1 MTRNS
6 FSHFCQGESH
16 KADGKPCQ
24 DYCTSIYDP
33 DLGLTLAI
41 VSDGHGGDRYFRSQ
55 YGSQFAVECTI
66 DAIKEFVRCVDKSIF
81 SGCRYTGI
89 ATKEDESI
97 EKLGTTQ
104 AVALRQLA
112 SSIIY
117 HWRLKVKDHASS
129 HQEFSEWE
137 MSHVDEKYR
146 NDMLSHS
153 INDEV
158 PVKTYGCTL
167 MAYAQTR
174 DYWFAFQIG
183 DGKCI
188 AFFEEKSLWGEPIPW
203 DKNCFLNKTTSLCN
217 SNSLDLF
224 RFCYE
229 GDGIFPLAIFLGSDG
244 VDDSLGDNDNLADF
258 YGDIFRIL
266 GETSADKVEG
276 ELKVDL
282 PELSKQGSKDDMSI
296 ACVFDPERLEKCV
309 SLVAAWQLPKAR
321 KLLIESYKKLG
332 TLELQKCILQYKT
345 SQTKSERKELQDV
358 ESVFQQARLQNANL
372 KKKYETLRNLI

>member
-1 MTRNS
+1 M
-6 FSHFCQGESH
+6 
-16 KADGKPCQ
+16 
-24 DYCTSIYDP
+24 
-33 DLGLTLAI
+33 
-41 VSDGHGGDRYFRSQ
+41 
-55 YGSQFAVECTI
+55 
-66 DAIKEFVRCVDKSIF
+66 
-81 SGCRYTGI
+81 
-89 ATKEDESI
+89 
-97 EKLGTTQ
+97 
-104 AVALRQLA
+104 
-112 SSIIY
+112 
-117 HWRLKVKDHASS
+117 
-129 HQEFSEWE
+129 
-137 MSHVDEKYR
+137 
-146 NDMLSHS
+146 
-153 INDEV
+153 
-158 PVKTYGCTL
+158 
-167 MAYAQTR
+167 
-174 DYWFAFQIG
+174 
-183 DGKCI
+183 
-188 AFFEEKSLWGEPIPW
+188 
-203 DKNCFLNKTTSLCN
+203 CN